1 MDSIAFQSILI
12 LLAVAFVLVAI
23 FHYLR
28 LPQILAYLTA
38 GIVVGPHGVGWVA
51 ASSEWRYLAEF
62 GLVFLMF
69 TIGLEFS
76 VSRLMSMK
84 RAVFGLGGAQVLIS
98 GAAFAAAAVGL
109 GVPRAGAI
117 AIGGIL
123 AMSSTAI
130 VVRLL
135 MDQLEQHS
143 RHGRNA
149 IGVLLFQD
157 LIVVP
162 LLILIPALGDADAPL
177 AANLGW
183 AFVKGLLVLAVILA
197 LGRWTLRPLLHAV
210 AATRLR
216 EYFMLAVLLLTL
228 VAAAVTSMAGLSLA
242 LGAFLAGM
250 MLAET
255 EYRHQVEADILPFRD
270 VLLGLFF
277 VTVGMMLDVELVLR
291 HWPLVLAGVVAILVF
306 KTALIASLARV
317 FGLETGVALR
327 TGLVLSQV
335 GEFGFALLLLARQH
349 EVLAADHAQLVLA
362 MIVLTMLCAP
372 LIVWYNGRLVRKLV
386 PSYARSRAINLEAI
400 RSEAQTRAR
409 HVIICGYGRSGQNL
423 AWMLEQEKISSIA
436 LDLDPYRVR
445 AARDAG
451 KSVVYGDATR
461 RDVLEAAGLARAAAL
476 VVSFNDTAIAQKI
489 LELARTLRPEMPVIV
504 RTMDDADLERL
515 MQAGAT
521 EVVPESLEGSL
532 MMGSHV
538 LMLLGVPMERIVQ
551 HVAEVRRSRYRMLR
565 GFFHGQAMFGDRS
578 SEAYRRR
585 LHTVALP
592 DGAYGVDKAY
602 ADLGFDELGVSVSAL
617 RRDGR
622 ETPPPADDT
631 RFVAGDVL
639 VLYGEPEALA
649 RAEER
654 LLQGPR

>member
-1 MDSIAFQSILI
+1 MDSIGFQSILI
-12 LLAVAFVLVAI
+12 LLAVAFVLVAL
-23 FHYLR
+23 FHHLR
-28 LPQILAYLTA
+28 LPQMLAYLVA
-38 GIVVGPHGVGWVA
+38 GIIVGPHGVGWVA
-51 ASSEWRYLAEF
+51 ESAEWHYLAEF

-76 VSRLMSMK
+76 VSRLLSMK
-84 RAVFGLGGAQVLIS
+84 TAVFGLGGAQVLIS
-98 GAAFAAAAVGL
+98 GAVAAAVAVGL
-109 GVPRAGAI
+109 GVPLNGAI
-117 AIGGIL
+117 AIGAIL

-143 RHGRNA
+143 RHGRYA

-162 LLILIPALGDADAPL
+162 LLILIPALGDAEAPL

-183 AFVKGLLVLAVILA
+183 AFVKGIAVLAVILV
-197 LGRWTLRPLLHAV
+197 LGRWALPPLLRAV

-228 VAAAVTSMAGLSLA
+228 SAAAITSLAGLSLA

-255 EYRHQVEADILPFRD
+255 EYRHQVEADILPFRE

-277 VTVGMMLDVELVLR
+277 VTIGMMLDIELVLA
-291 HWPLVLAGVVAILVF
+291 HWPLVLAGVAAILVF
-306 KTALIASLARV
+306 KTALVAALARV

-335 GEFGFALLLLARQH
+335 GEFGFALLLLARRH
-349 EVLAADHAQLVLA
+349 EVLAAEHAQPVLA
-362 MIVLTMLCAP
+362 MIVLTMLWAP
-372 LIVWYNGRLVRKLV
+372 FIVWYNGLLVRRLV
-386 PSYARSRAINLEAI
+386 PSYARSSAINVDAI
-400 RSEAQTRAR
+400 RREATTRSH

-423 AWMLEQEKISSIA
+423 AWMLEQENIPSFA

-451 KSVVYGDATR
+451 KHVVYGDATR
-461 RDVLEAAGLARAAAL
+461 RDVLEAAGLAGAAAL

-538 LMLLGVPMERIVQ
+538 LLLLGVPVARIVQ

-565 GFFHGQAMFGDRS
+565 GFFHGRAMFGAAP
-578 SEAYRRR
+578 SEAYRLR

-592 DGAYGVDKAY
+592 DGAYAIDKAL
-602 ADLGFDELGVSVSAL
+602 ADLELDDMGVSLSAL

-622 ETPPPADDT
+622 ETPPPAEDT
-631 RFVAGDVL
+631 RFLAGDVL

-654 LLQGPR
+654 LLQGL

>member
-1 MDSIAFQSILI
+1 MDSIGFQSILI
-12 LLAVAFVLVAI
+12 LLAVAFVLVAL
-23 FHYLR
+23 FQYLR
-28 LPQILAYLTA
+28 LPQMLAYLTA

-51 ASSEWRYLAEF
+51 ESAEWHYLAEF

-76 VSRLMSMK
+76 ISRLMSMK
-84 RAVFGLGGAQVLIS
+84 TAVFGLGGAQVLIT
-98 GAAFAAAAVGL
+98 GAAFAAAARAF
-109 GVPRAGAI
+109 GVPLPGAI
-117 AIGGIL
+117 AVGGIV

-143 RHGRNA
+143 RHGRYA

-157 LIVVP
+157 IVVVP
-162 LLILIPALGDADAPL
+162 LLILIPALGDAEAPL
-177 AANLGW
+177 VANLGW
-183 AFVKGLLVLAVILA
+183 AFVKGLLVLAVILTI
-197 LGRWTLRPLLHAV
+197 GRWFLPPLLRAV
-210 AATRLR
+210 AATRVR

-228 VAAAVTSMAGLSLA
+228 AAAAVTSLAGLSLA

-277 VTVGMMLDVELVLR
+277 VTIGMMLDVDLVLTQ
-291 HWPLVLAGVVAILVF
+291 WPLVLAGVAAILVF
-306 KTALIASLARV
+306 KTVLIAALARV

-335 GEFGFALLLLARQH
+335 GEFGFALLLLAQRND
-349 EVLAADHAQLVLA
+349 VLAAEHAQPVLA

-372 LIVWYNGRLVRKLV
+372 LIVWYNGLLVRRLV
-386 PSYARSRAINLEAI
+386 PSYARSRAVNVEAI
-400 RSEAQTRAR
+400 RSEAQARAR

-423 AWMLEQEKISSIA
+423 AWMLEQENIPTFA

-451 KSVVYGDATR
+451 KAVVYGDATR
-461 RDVLEAAGLARAAAL
+461 RDVLEAAGLARATAL

-538 LMLLGVPMERIVQ
+538 LLLLGVPVARIVR

-565 GFFHGQAMFGDRS
+565 GFFHGRAMFGAAER
-578 SEAYRRR
+578 EAYRRR

-592 DGAYGVDKAY
+592 DGAFAIDKAP
-602 ADLGFDELGVSVSAL
+602 ADLELDDLGVSLSAL

-631 RFVAGDVL
+631 RFLAGDVL
-639 VLYGEPEALA
+639 VLYGEPESLA

-654 LLQGPR
+654 LLQGR

>member
-1 MDSIAFQSILI
+1 MDSIGFQSILI
-12 LLAVAFVLVAI
+12 LLSVAFVLVAL

-28 LPQILAYLTA
+28 LPQLLAYLAA
-38 GIVVGPHGVGWVA
+38 GVLVGPHGLGWVA
-51 ASSEWRYLAEF
+51 AAEDWRYLAEF

-76 VSRLMSMK
+76 LARLLSMK
-84 RAVFGLGGAQVLIS
+84 RIVFGLGAAQVLIS
-98 GAAFAAAAVGL
+98 CAAFAGVAVAL
-109 GVPRAGAI
+109 GVPWPGAV

-143 RHGRNA
+143 RHGRYA

-162 LLILIPALGDADAPL
+162 FLILIPALGDANAPL

-183 AFVKGLLVLAVILA
+183 ALAKGVVVLLAILA
-197 LGRWTLRPLLHAV
+197 LGRWVLPPLLRRV

-228 VAAAVTSMAGLSLA
+228 AAAAVTGAAGLSLA

-277 VTVGMMLDVELVLR
+277 VTIGMMLDLAWVQRDWQFIV
-291 HWPLVLAGVVAILVF
+291 AGVAAVLLF
-306 KTALIASLARV
+306 KTALIAVLGRW
-317 FGLETGVALR
+317 FGLQAGSALR

-335 GEFGFALLLLARQH
+335 GEFGFALLLLAQRHQVL
-349 EVLAADHAQLVLA
+349 EAAPAQRVLAIV
-362 MIVLTMLCAP
+362 VLTMLLAP
-372 LIVWYNGRLVRKLV
+372 AIIWYNGRVARKLV
-386 PSYARSRAINLEAI
+386 PSYQRARTTDLDAI
-400 RSEAQTRAR
+400 RRDAQPQSG
-409 HVIICGYGRSGQNL
+409 HVILCGYGRSGQNL
-423 AWMLEQEKISSIA
+423 AWMLAQESIESFA
-436 LDLDPYRVR
+436 LDLDPVRVR
-445 AARDAG
+445 EARHAG
-451 KSVVYGDATR
+451 KRVVYGDATR
-461 RDVLEAAGLARAAAL
+461 RDVLEAAGIARASAL
-476 VVSFNDTAIAQKI
+476 VVSFNDVPIALKI
-489 LELARTLRPEMPVIV
+489 LELTRALRPDMPVIV

-515 MQAGAT
+515 TQAGAT

-538 LMLLGVPMERIVQ
+538 LLLLGVPAERIVR
-551 HVAEVRRSRYRMLR
+551 HVTEVRRGRYRMLR
-565 GFFHGQAMFGDRS
+565 GFFHGQAMLSAG
-578 SEAYRRR
+578 AYRAR
-585 LHTVALP
+585 LQTVALA
-592 DGAYGVDKAY
+592 DGAFAVDKAL
-602 ADLGFDELGVSVSAL
+602 ADVALERTGAMLTAL

-622 ETPPPADDT
+622 EHTEQMPDIVF
-631 RFVAGDVL
+631 RAGDVL

-649 RAEER
+649 RAEN
-654 LLQGPR
+654 LLLHGRE